1 MKTKINTKK
10 INTKSVRK
18 WIIIISFVFSFV
30 NCGQAAI
37 AADITAQRMIELTN
51 ESRKDSGLLPLKV
64 NDKLTAAAA
73 AKVDDMFR
81 FQYFDHNS
89 PSGLTPWHW
98 IKSAGYDYLYAGENL
113 AIDFVTAEGTHMAL
127 MRSITHRDNIL
138 KPNYVEIGV
147 AVKKGIFEGNE
158 SIIIVEQFGAPLEKI
173 VEENIESKIEIEV
186 DIKGDAD
193 INLGENEQEN
203 KIEEIEIKETKNEL
217 VEIQSPVV
225 YFKDENYKKDE
236 EEEIKNDFDNKQEGS
251 TALRD
256 NGANNE
262 KDKNKDD
269 AKDEIIEN
277 ENNKTEEEIMIEK
290 TSGEFILP
298 IMFPVENIETVDE
311 IYMENIF
318 WNSYEEEGAV
328 DNLKAKLNDYLR
340 FLNIQK

>member
-10 INTKSVRK
+10 INTKSVKK

-73 AKVDDMFR
+73 AKADDMFK

-173 VEENIESKIEIEV
+173 VEENIESKIEIKV

-217 VEIQSPVV
+217 VEIKSPVV

-236 EEEIKNDFDNKQEGS
+236 IIIEDKVIVDEMK
-251 TALRD
+251 
-256 NGANNE
+256 
-262 KDKNKDD
+262 KDENKDET
-269 AKDEIIEN
+269 KNEIIEN
-277 ENNKTEEEIMIEK
+277 ENDKIEEEIIIEK
-290 TSGEFILP
+290 TSEEFILP
-298 IMFPVENIETVDE
+298 IMFPVENIEVVDK
-311 IYMENIF
+311 IYMEDIF

>member
-51 ESRKDSGLLPLKV
+51 ESRKNSGLLPLKV

-73 AKVDDMFR
+73 AKADDMFR

-98 IKSAGYDYLYAGENL
+98 IRSAGYDYLYAGENL

-186 DIKGDAD
+186 DIKGDTD
-193 INLGENEQEN
+193 INLEENEQEN
-203 KIEEIEIKETKNEL
+203 KIEEIETKETKKEL
-217 VEIQSPVV
+217 VEIKSPVV

-236 EEEIKNDFDNKQEGS
+236 KEEIKNDFDNKQEGS

-256 NGANNE
+256 NGANDE
-262 KDKNKDD
+262 
-269 AKDEIIEN
+269 DEIIEI
-277 ENNKTEEEIMIEK
+277 ENDKIEEEIMIEK

-298 IMFPVENIETVDE
+298 IMFPVENIEVVDK
-311 IYMENIF
+311 IYMEDIF

>member
-98 IKSAGYDYLYAGENL
+98 IRSAGYDYLYAGENL

-127 MRSITHRDNIL
+127 MRSIAHRDNIL

-236 EEEIKNDFDNKQEGS
+236 IIENKIEDKVMVDEIK
-251 TALRD
+251 
-256 NGANNE
+256 
-262 KDKNKDD
+262 KDENKDE
-269 AKDEIIEN
+269 AKDEIIEI
-277 ENNKTEEEIMIEK
+277 ENKKTEEEIMIEK

-298 IMFPVENIETVDE
+298 IMFPVKNIETVDE

>member
-10 INTKSVRK
+10 INTKSVKK

-173 VEENIESKIEIEV
+173 VEENIESKIEIKV

-217 VEIQSPVV
+217 VEIKSPVV

-236 EEEIKNDFDNKQEGS
+236 IIIEDKVIVDEMK
-251 TALRD
+251 
-256 NGANNE
+256 
-262 KDKNKDD
+262 KDENKDET
-269 AKDEIIEN
+269 KNEIIEN
-277 ENNKTEEEIMIEK
+277 ENDKIEEEIIIEK
-290 TSGEFILP
+290 TSEEFILP
-298 IMFPVENIETVDE
+298 IMFPVENIEVVDK
-311 IYMENIF
+311 IYMEDIF

>member
-18 WIIIISFVFSFV
+18 WIIIISLVFSFV

-73 AKVDDMFR
+73 AKANDMFE

-98 IKSAGYDYLYAGENL
+98 IRSVGYDYLYAGENL

-193 INLGENEQEN
+193 INLEENEQEN
-203 KIEEIEIKETKNEL
+203 KTEEIEIKETKNEL

-225 YFKDENYKKDE
+225 YFKEENYKKDE
-236 EEEIKNDFDNKQEGS
+236 IIEDKIIENKIEDKVIEDEIKEDE
-251 TALRD
+251 
-256 NGANNE
+256 
-262 KDKNKDD
+262 NKDE

-277 ENNKTEEEIMIEK
+277 ENNKIEEEIMIEK
-290 TSGEFILP
+290 TSEEFILP
-298 IMFPVENIETVDE
+298 IMFPVENIEVVDE

>member
-1 MKTKINTKK
+1 MLL
-10 INTKSVRK
+10 
-18 WIIIISFVFSFV
+18 VFSFA

-51 ESRKDSGLLPLKV
+51 KSRAESGLLPLKA

-73 AKVDDMFR
+73 AKVDDMFK

-89 PSGLTPWHW
+89 PSGITPWHW

-173 VEENIESKIEIEV
+173 VEENIESKIEIKV
-186 DIKGDAD
+186 DIRGDAD

-217 VEIQSPVV
+217 VEIKSPVV

-236 EEEIKNDFDNKQEGS
+236 IIIEDKVIVGKMK
-251 TALRD
+251 
-256 NGANNE
+256 
-262 KDKNKDD
+262 KDENKDE

-277 ENNKTEEEIMIEK
+277 ENDKIEEEIIIEK
-290 TSGEFILP
+290 TSEEFILP
-298 IMFPVENIETVDE
+298 IMFPVENIEVVDK
-311 IYMENIF
+311 IYMEDIF

>member
-51 ESRKDSGLLPLKV
+51 ESRKDSGLLPLKI

-73 AKVDDMFR
+73 AKVDDMFK

-173 VEENIESKIEIEV
+173 VEENNESKI

-193 INLGENEQEN
+193 VNSQEGELE
-203 KIEEIEIKETKNEL
+203 KIEEIKEIKEVKNEL

-225 YFKDENYKKDE
+225 YFKEENYKKDE
-236 EEEIKNDFDNKQEGS
+236 IIEDKIIENKIE
-251 TALRD
+251 D
-256 NGANNE
+256 KVIVDE
-262 KDKNKDD
+262 MKKDENKDE
-269 AKDEIIEN
+269 AKDEIIEI
-277 ENNKTEEEIMIEK
+277 ENNKIEEEIMIEK

-298 IMFPVENIETVDE
+298 IMFPVENIEVVDK
-311 IYMENIF
+311 IYMEDIF

>member
-73 AKVDDMFR
+73 AKVDDMFK

-173 VEENIESKIEIEV
+173 VEENNESKI

-193 INLGENEQEN
+193 VNSQEGELE
-203 KIEEIEIKETKNEL
+203 KIEEAKEIKEVKNEL

-225 YFKDENYKKDE
+225 YFKEENYKKDE
-236 EEEIKNDFDNKQEGS
+236 IIEDKIIENKIE
-251 TALRD
+251 D
-256 NGANNE
+256 KVIVDEME
-262 KDKNKDD
+262 KDENKDE
-269 AKDEIIEN
+269 AKDEIIEI

-298 IMFPVENIETVDE
+298 IMFPVENIEVVDK
-311 IYMENIF
+311 IYMEDIF
-318 WNSYEEEGAV
+318 WNGYEEEGAV